1 MGLSKFRGRTLR
13 RRKGCLRAM
22 EVNQM
27 QKIPDELRLR
37 VEITGQS
44 ERVCLRH
51 FGLPGGIDP

>member
-1 MGLSKFRGRTLR
+1 
-13 RRKGCLRAM
+13 M